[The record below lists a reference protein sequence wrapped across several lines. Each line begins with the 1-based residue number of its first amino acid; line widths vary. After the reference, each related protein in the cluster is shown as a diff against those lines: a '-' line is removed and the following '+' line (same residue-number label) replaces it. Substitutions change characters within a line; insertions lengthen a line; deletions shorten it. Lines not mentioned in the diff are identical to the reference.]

1 MGTKESISIS
11 EIEKWT
17 GPSRD
22 SRILWQRCRNSKEN
36 SGSDRVRSSTNRMG
50 LWTFSQIL
58 IWDQVHLVTDHQS
71 FECLYSKKSRS
82 PARIE
87 RCVLRRQVFDYIIE
101 YKPGSENIVDSL
113 SRLSRCCWEENEER
127 CRRICTVYSPD
138 SRFDWKSWQPEKQR
152 NIPAVMLNWVK

>member
-1 MGTKESISIS
+1 MGTKESSSIS

-22 SRILWQRCRNSKEN
+22 SRTLWQRCRNSKEN
-36 SGSDRVRSSTNRMG
+36 SGSDRARSSSNRMG
-50 LWTFSQIL
+50 LWTFSHIL
-58 IWDQVHLVTDHQS
+58 IWDQVSPCNWTPVVRMSVLEEV
-71 FECLYSKKSRS
+71 EI

-87 RCVLRRQVFDYIIE
+87 RCLLRRQVFDYIIE

-113 SRLSRCCWEENEER
+113 SRLSRCCWEKNEER

-138 SRFDWKSWQPEKQR
+138 SHFDWKPWQHEKQR
-152 NIPAVMLNWVK
+152 NITAVMMNWVK